1 MKIFIVT
8 GRSGSGKSTAIAAFE
23 DAGYYCVDNMPV
35 ALLPGFLALQIET
48 VSDCLG
54 FAFVMDLRE
63 HGFLEKF
70 QPVIDTL
77 KQDGFR
83 FEVIF
88 LEADEKVL
96 MQRYSQTRRH
106 HPLEKDGNLLSGIR
120 AEQHQLEGLRK
131 KADRVIDTS
140 LFNVH
145 ELKKV
150 IFGVVQRS
158 VTLSPIRIQILSFG
172 FKYGVPHDADLIVDV
187 RFLPNPYFIPELK
200 PLDGRSD
207 KIVDH
212 VLNNTT
218 GRLFLE
224 KYIDLLDYL
233 IPLYEKE
240 GKAYLT
246 IAVGCTGGRHRSV
259 AIAETLY
266 GHINQPGMQV
276 DLTHRDIDQD
286 T

>member
-1 MKIFIVT
+1 MKIFIIT

-23 DAGYYCVDNMPV
+23 DAGYYCVDNMPI

-48 VSDCLG
+48 ASDCIG

-63 HGFLEKF
+63 QDFLLKY
-70 QPVIDTL
+70 QPVTDTL
-77 KQDGFR
+77 KKDGYQ
-83 FEVIF
+83 FEVLF

-106 HPLEKDGNLLSGIR
+106 HPLDKGGNLLSGIR
-120 AEQHQLEGLRK
+120 AEQRQLEGLRK
-131 KADRVIDTS
+131 ISDRVIDTS
-140 LFNVH
+140 TFNVH

-150 IFGVVQRS
+150 IFGIVQKS
-158 VTLSPIRIQILSFG
+158 VALSPIRIQLLSFG

-187 RFLPNPYFIPELK
+187 RFLPNPYFKPELR
-200 PLDGRSD
+200 PLDGRSN
-207 KIVDH
+207 KIVEH

-218 GRLFLE
+218 GRQFLE

-259 AIAETLY
+259 AIAETLH
-266 GHINQPGMQV
+266 GHINQPGTQV

>member
-1 MKIFIVT
+1 M
-8 GRSGSGKSTAIAAFE
+8 
-23 DAGYYCVDNMPV
+23 
-35 ALLPGFLALQIET
+35 
-48 VSDCLG
+48 
-54 FAFVMDLRE
+54 
-63 HGFLEKF
+63 
-70 QPVIDTL
+70 
-77 KQDGFR
+77 
-83 FEVIF
+83 
-88 LEADEKVL
+88 
-96 MQRYSQTRRH
+96 
-106 HPLEKDGNLLSGIR
+106 
-120 AEQHQLEGLRK
+120 EGLRK
-131 KADRVIDTS
+131 KSDRVIDTS
-140 LFNVH
+140 ALNVH

-150 IFGVVQRS
+150 IFGIVQKS
-158 VTLSPIRIQILSFG
+158 ATLTPIRIQLLSFG
-172 FKYGVPHDADLIVDV
+172 FKYGVPLDADLIVDV

-200 PLDGRSD
+200 KLDGHSQRV
-207 KIVDH
+207 VDH
-212 VLNNTT
+212 VLNNAT

-276 DLTHRDIDQD
+276 DLTHRDIGQD